1 MPLWSTQETTFPL
14 SLHIYK
20 DILSQISQLALLHIL
35 LDVSEEL
42 PQMNFSTRQL
52 YKAKIFDRKRKFFC
66 YCGWVCRWK
75 PAARM
80 HTRVSRTRYLRD
92 TALFLSCT
100 SKGSTRQATKL
111 TRPRNTDRSLPALPR
126 PLRSSLKGGTKNAI
140 WSRLCAC
147 LGICSNLFRI
157 NCPVPLSWR
166 RQSASVCST
175 VTSTQRYSNFVETE
189 KFRNHTSAS

>member
-1 MPLWSTQETTFPL
+1 
-14 SLHIYK
+14 
-20 DILSQISQLALLHIL
+20 
-35 LDVSEEL
+35 
-42 PQMNFSTRQL
+42 MNFSTRQL
-52 YKAKIFDRKRKFFC
+52 YKAKMFDRKRKFFC
-66 YCGWVCRWK
+66 YCVWVCRWK

-111 TRPRNTDRSLPALPR
+111 TRPRNSDRSLPALPR

-147 LGICSNLFRI
+147 LGICPICSVLT
-157 NCPVPLSWR
+157 VLSLCHDACKALLYAPESRAYSAAATSLKQRSSETTR
-166 RQSASVCST
+166 RLRNISSSVLN
-175 VTSTQRYSNFVETE
+175 RHGGR
-189 KFRNHTSAS
+189 KIDH